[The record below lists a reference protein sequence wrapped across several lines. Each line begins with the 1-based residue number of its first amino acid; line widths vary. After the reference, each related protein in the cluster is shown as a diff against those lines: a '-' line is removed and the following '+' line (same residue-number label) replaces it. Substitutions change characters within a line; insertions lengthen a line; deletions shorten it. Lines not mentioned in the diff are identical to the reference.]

1 MPPNNGAC
9 EQNSSDPASV
19 MAQVNDRRWVVAF
32 AGARDSYQV
41 PIALHES
48 GLLQSLVTDFYAPFD
63 QVSFAQAS
71 KLLPSSICT
80 KLGKRFDSA
89 LPSRFVQS
97 DFGYAIRNWWD
108 PEGWMHRVGSLGAR
122 AGQIAA
128 TERCS
133 IFAYAHVATSA
144 FSAAPCGHR
153 GPTRSPNASSA
164 PCAANASTIS

>member
-1 MPPNNGAC
+1 
-9 EQNSSDPASV
+9 

-144 FSAAPCGHR
+144 FSVAGVGQR
-153 GPTRSPNASSA
+153 VLMQM
-164 PCAANASTIS
+164 